1 MAPPS
6 PELQVV
12 PTPPL
17 PPSNDCSLKA
27 FFNDS
32 HKVLDPFNSLANSF
46 TSPTK
51 PEPVKPKGI
60 AKYFKQTSLNKVSP
74 KASVDVF
81 YDPSGG
87 RLSDDVLDV
96 DSYSNSGLQDDCIER
111 DESGELTDLGEG
123 NSERENSK
131 DSSLKESDV
140 TVAVQEVLDEL
151 IDSFASDSSTHS
163 TSKPLAEL
171 TDGTEKQEVSGA
183 TVPHSDTS
191 FLDVIEKEER
201 MFRERTNQVRDSVTS
216 LEEFT
221 NVKSPLPIGRFIQ
234 KPITPRRDNSS
245 KLRKTTLNK
254 QKKSGVTDNSK
265 RPGIDIRAFTQS
277 SNSTVWDSSYEPVL
291 RASDWETGGCGF
303 DALRREDSSRT
314 QGTRENMEDSDDD
327 ISVVWQADG
336 CRKVSPGVGKAS
348 LLLHVLL
355 PERGQLQ

>member
-1 MAPPS
+1 MPGPP
-6 PELQVV
+6 P
-12 PTPPL
+12 
-17 PPSNDCSLKA
+17 PPSNGCSLKA

-46 TSPTK
+46 TSPAK
-51 PEPVKPKGI
+51 PEPAKPKGI
-60 AKYFKQTSLNKVSP
+60 ARYFQQTALNKVSAKP
-74 KASVDVF
+74 SVDVF

-96 DSYSNSGLQDDCIER
+96 DSYSNSALQEDCIER
-111 DESGELTDLGEG
+111 DESGELTDLGED

-140 TVAVQEVLDEL
+140 TVIVQEVLDEL

-171 TDGTEKQEVSGA
+171 TERDGKQEVSGA

-201 MFRERTNQVRDSVTS
+201 MFRERTNQVKDSVTS

-221 NVKSPLPIGRFIQ
+221 NVKSLLPIGRFIQ
-234 KPITPRRDNSS
+234 KPVTPRRDNSS

-277 SNSTVWDSSYEPVL
+277 SNSTVWDSSCEPVL
-291 RASDWETGGCGF
+291 RASDWETGGCGCG
-303 DALRREDSSRT
+303 ARSREDSSRT
-314 QGTRENMEDSDDD
+314 PGTRENMEDSNDD
-327 ISVVWQADG
+327 ISVVWQADE
-336 CRKVSPGVGKAS
+336 CRKVSPSVGK
-348 LLLHVLL
+348 
-355 PERGQLQ
+355 